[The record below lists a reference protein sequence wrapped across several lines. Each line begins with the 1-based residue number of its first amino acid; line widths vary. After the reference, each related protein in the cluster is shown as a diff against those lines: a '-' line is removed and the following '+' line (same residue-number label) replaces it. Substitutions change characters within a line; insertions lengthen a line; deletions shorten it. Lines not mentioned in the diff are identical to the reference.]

1 MIIKQLNLDH
11 FGKFHDREIHLEKG
25 INIVYGAN
33 ESGKSTV
40 HSFIQCMLF
49 GTERLRGR
57 GAGKD
62 IYTKYQPW
70 DGGGSYEGRMRL
82 TCQNQNW
89 RLMRNFHKDDSHLT
103 VIDET
108 GGREIPC
115 REDDISSL
123 IDGMT
128 LSNYRNS
135 ISSGQLSL
143 QPDGQFTTGMQS
155 YMANM
160 AMGATDN
167 VDVGKA
173 LNYLKEER
181 KKAASKFSHQEYED
195 CVKEAENLR
204 RKLEGRMALR
214 SQQKA
219 LGKGAGEDTG
229 AHPAA

>member
-155 YMANM
+155 YMACLLY
-160 AMGATDN
+160 TSD
-167 VDVGKA
+167 
-173 LNYLKEER
+173 
-181 KKAASKFSHQEYED
+181 AADE
-195 CVKEAENLR
+195 L
-204 RKLEGRMALR
+204 
-214 SQQKA
+214 
-219 LGKGAGEDTG
+219 
-229 AHPAA
+229 